1 MVEDFFNKKPS
12 ILLIGAATHNR
23 DLIERAH
30 ALCSHVF
37 YATTSE
43 RIASIVQL
51 HYPHI
56 IFGSVAYEGSLY
68 IDALALIRKLKINVS
83 ITLYFEAEQQ
93 KHFLKEIMDLK
104 CQRYCYLEKK
114 EESWV
119 VELEESVAMAFHNMV
134 YHGFKRYFS
143 AFVEHSIVSKSDTE
157 GNITFINENFT
168 KITGFTKEESIGK
181 NHRILRHPSNGSE
194 IYEELWHTIAK
205 GIVWRERVLN
215 LNKDGSDFWADTVII
230 PYKDEITGEIV
241 EYLVIRRDI
250 TQLLAEKKAI
260 MAKKIQAD
268 EEIKLSEAKDA
279 FLILFTHELKTP
291 LNAILNFSQYLYKHM
306 PHIDDV
312 PKAKR
317 LYLLEQ
323 IYKSA
328 SSMLENVTNIL
339 DLGKLRNQK
348 LHYNLTLF
356 NVKESILDVI
366 EKHGSLA
373 LEYKRTMLFQS
384 DGSDPFLTS
393 DEYRFKQ
400 VLSNVISNA
409 IKYGS
414 TIVEIG
420 LLSNS
425 EKIEISVQDD
435 GKGIKNKEEVFEL
448 YTQGGAGLSGMEKKG
463 TGIGLHFVKLLC
475 EGLFLEYCIEDL
487 PAQNGTKFIITKR
500 LKEQKNVL
508 SIDCR

>member
-12 ILLIGAATHNR
+12 ILLIGSATYNR
-23 DLIERAH
+23 DLIEKAE

-43 RIASIVQL
+43 RITNVVRL
-51 HYPHI
+51 HYPNI
-56 IFGSVAYEGSLY
+56 IFGSVAYEGALY
-68 IDALALIRKLKINVS
+68 IDALALIRKLKINVFM
-83 ITLYFEAEQQ
+83 TLFFEEEQQ
-93 KHFLKEIMDLK
+93 KRYLKEIMDLK
-104 CQRYCYLEKK
+104 CQRYCYLENRRQAWL
-114 EESWV
+114 S
-119 VELEESVAMAFHNMV
+119 ELEESVSLSFHNMV

-157 GNITFINENFT
+157 GNITFVNDNFT
-168 KITGFTKEESIGK
+168 KITGFTKAESIGK
-181 NHRILRHPSNGSE
+181 NHRILRHPSNGIE
-194 IYEELWHTIAK
+194 IYQELWNTVTK

-230 PYKDEITGEIV
+230 PYKDEITGEIL

-250 TQLLAEKKAI
+250 TQMLTEKKAV

-268 EEIKLSEAKDA
+268 EEMKLSEAKDA

-306 PHIDDV
+306 PHIDEV
-312 PKAKR
+312 PKEKR

-328 SSMLENVTNIL
+328 CSMLENVTNIL

-356 NVKESILDVI
+356 DVKESMLDVI

-373 LEYKRTMLFQS
+373 LEHKRTLMFQS
-384 DGSDPFLTS
+384 DGSDPFITS

-409 IKYGS
+409 IKYGN
-414 TIVEIG
+414 TIVEIS
-420 LLSNS
+420 LRSDS
-425 EKIEISVQDD
+425 EKIEICIQDD
-435 GKGIKNKEEVFEL
+435 GKGIQNKEEVFEL
-448 YTQGGAGLSGMEKKG
+448 YTQSGSGLSGMEKKG

-475 EGLFLEYCIEDL
+475 EGLNLEYRIEDAPTL
-487 PAQNGTKFIITKR
+487 RGTKFIITKR
-500 LKEQKNVL
+500 LKEQKNVS
-508 SIDCR
+508 SIDR